1 MKKSRF
7 ISALALVAVVLLAV
21 SCEKKEII
29 TFGGEMDKFTVAE
42 PDGSKVYLGHAEQWL
57 YWEDGDDIKVYVGD
71 GGDATRCYLIS
82 GSGSLQAYFKSVSP
96 VPSGALHAIYPYAS
110 GGGSYTSLIFPATQP
125 YRTTTDPTH
134 PDSSFGIGAMPM
146 VAYEVGGTDAVTNF
160 HTVAGILRLQFYSS
174 TVETVQSIT
183 FKEVSATP
191 KQISGPFTVHDIN
204 ENMPWLT
211 ATDAATPANQQ
222 ITITGINTT
231 IGPSGTQLLTF
242 YLPLP
247 AVDGNSTYT
256 NYKLEVT
263 INAAGNKVFRRTLG
277 ADIHRRNI
285 TMMPALHITE
295 WSTSGGSGN
304 QGNHQINLVGSGTKD
319 RPFQIYTAGE
329 LIQVRD
335 AFSTGGTVIINGQ
348 EVVGVPP
355 SGNTDEATH
364 FKIVRSD
371 IVLNSDNWE
380 AGISNFKGY
389 MYFASSTAT
398 NGGITNN
405 SAHPLFESIASNGVV
420 HRVYVKGSSTP
431 TVSGAFSPMCGTNNG
446 KMVECHNK
454 CAVTISEARNLAG
467 LCVTNNGKIIGGAN
481 EASLTT
487 AGGVAGICVNNNA
500 SGSIQGSFDISSAVP
515 HGATVGGIALNNYGS
530 VKDCQVSVNTTV
542 SSTGDWGVIVY
553 DNKTGGI
560 IDNCISTGGLAFT
573 IEGSLGGICNIN
585 SGTVCNCSN
594 NVELRASTGN
604 VGGIVATMD
613 NATAEVYN
621 CCTEGLHY
629 VIGAIGGNVADYCG
643 GIVGWLNQGAVRNC
657 YNNCRVEG
665 AINTGGILGYISAE
679 AGAVV
684 ENCWDGY
691 GHDFI
696 GQIAT
701 GAVLGDFC
709 FSSAALAPGCNH
721 FASTG
726 ANRWQVT
733 EMLDG
738 QDAATTYVGQHLSA
752 PLNDWVEGHDGK
764 YYKWTTNTAVYP
776 KFNTSGTK

>member
-1 MKKSRF
+1 M
-7 ISALALVAVVLLAV
+7 AVAILTV
-21 SCEKKEII
+21 SCEKKEIR
-29 TFGGEMDKFTVAE
+29 TLGGEMEKFTVSDSE
-42 PDGSKVYLGHAEQWL
+42 DSKIYLGHAEQWL
-57 YWEDGDDIKVYVGD
+57 YWENGDDIKVYVG
-71 GGDATRCYLIS
+71 GSDAKCNLVS
-82 GSGSLQAYFKSVSP
+82 GSGSLHAFFRSVDP
-96 VPSGALHAIYPYAS
+96 LPDGALYAIYPYSS
-110 GGGSYTSLIFPATQP
+110 GGGNYDQLDFPATQP
-125 YRTTTDPTH
+125 YRTISSPTH

-146 VAYEVGGTDAVTNF
+146 VAYEAGGSSHETNF

-191 KQISGPFTVHDIN
+191 KQISGTFSVHDIQ

-211 ATDAATPANQQ
+211 ATAASTPANQQ
-222 ITITGINTT
+222 ITITDINAE

-256 NYKLEVT
+256 NYKLEMT
-263 INAAGNKVFRRTLG
+263 IHAAGNKVFRRTIKS

-285 TMMPALHITE
+285 TMMPALHINE

-304 QGNHQINLVGSGTKD
+304 QGNMEINLVGSGTKD
-319 RPFQIYTAGE
+319 RPFQIYTADE

-348 EVVGVPP
+348 EVVGVPA

-371 IVLNSDNWE
+371 IVLNSDNWD

-405 SAHPLFESIASNGVV
+405 SAHPLFESIASDGVV

-446 KMVECHNK
+446 KLVECHNK
-454 CAVTISEARNLAG
+454 CAVTITEARNLAG

-487 AGGVAGICVNNNA
+487 AGGVAGICVTNNA

-515 HGATVGGIALNNYGS
+515 HGANVGGIVLNNYGS
-530 VKDCQVSVNTTV
+530 VKDCQVSVNTSV
-542 SSTGDWGVIVY
+542 NSTGNWGVIVY
-553 DNKTGGI
+553 DNKPSGV

-594 NVELRASTGN
+594 NVELRASHGN

-613 NATAEVYN
+613 NADAEVYN

-665 AINTGGILGYISAE
+665 AVNTGGILGYISAE
-679 AGAVV
+679 SGVTV

-691 GHDFI
+691 GHDFVGI
-696 GQIAT
+696 KAA
-701 GAVLGDFC
+701 GAVLGNFC
-709 FSSAALAPGCNH
+709 FSAAGADADCNL

-726 ANRWQVT
+726 VDKWKVT
-733 EMLDG
+733 EMIPA

-752 PLNDWVEGHDGK
+752 PLNDWVDSHDSK
-764 YYKWTTNTAVYP
+764 YYPWTTTTSVYP